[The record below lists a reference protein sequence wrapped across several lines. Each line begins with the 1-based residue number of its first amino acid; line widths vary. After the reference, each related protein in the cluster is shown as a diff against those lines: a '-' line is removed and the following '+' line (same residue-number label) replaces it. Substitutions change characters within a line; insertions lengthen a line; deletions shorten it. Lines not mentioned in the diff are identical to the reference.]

1 MRAAAGALAGAAAL
15 LDADAVAAAGASRLP
30 PPLAGPS
37 GRPGAPTAPPAAPA
51 GGAPKKANV
60 EWAVRGGVPDLDAQF
75 ERLRPRMAHRFPFEL
90 DRFQKEAIVHLEQAR
105 PWTLTAEPFKRPAWQ
120 QRPAA

>member
-1 MRAAAGALAGAAAL
+1 MRSAVGAPAGAAAL
-15 LDADAVAAAGASRLP
+15 LDAAAVAAAGASRLP
-30 PPLAGPS
+30 PPPAGPS
-37 GRPGAPTAPPAAPA
+37 GRAGAAPPPPAAAA
-51 GGAPKKANV
+51 GGAPKKANG

-105 PWTLTAEPFKRPAWQ
+105 PRTSAS
-120 QRPAA
+120 